1 MHQNLADYYLII
13 HSLQSLLNTQK
24 KLSKCCTGTDG
35 VDIDNRQQIEGECK
49 VYEGT
54 YQSILSR
61 HQEVLNFP
69 LEVFQCQL
77 SNHKTL
83 CQQLTESACQEFFQT
98 ALTREVNNNEFFL
111 TQLTT
116 IVETLPTE
124 DFDQK
129 SDEGDE
135 LVQDEWGDL
144 DELDENKWNDMSELD
159 DLGGSCESDESGELG
174 EVSGI
179 RVTELVEALALGYH
193 LVN

>member
-1 MHQNLADYYLII
+1 MHQNLVDHYLII
-13 HSLQSLLNTQK
+13 NSLQSLLETQK
-24 KLSKCCTGTDG
+24 KLLKCCTGTDG

-49 VYEGT
+49 VYEET

-61 HQEVLNFP
+61 RQEVLKFP
-69 LEVFQCQL
+69 LQVFQSQL
-77 SNHKTL
+77 SNHKRL

-98 ALTREVNNNEFFL
+98 ALTREVNNNEFFR

-116 IVETLPTE
+116 IVENLPTE

-135 LVQDEWGDL
+135 LVQDEWDGL
-144 DELDENKWNDMSELD
+144 DELDENKWNDMCELD
-159 DLGGSCESDESGELG
+159 DLGGSCGSDESGELG

-179 RVTELVEALALGYH
+179 WIKELLEILALGYY

>member
-1 MHQNLADYYLII
+1 M
-13 HSLQSLLNTQK
+13 
-24 KLSKCCTGTDG
+24 
-35 VDIDNRQQIEGECK
+35 
-49 VYEGT
+49 
-54 YQSILSR
+54 
-61 HQEVLNFP
+61 
-69 LEVFQCQL
+69 
-77 SNHKTL
+77 
-83 CQQLTESACQEFFQT
+83 
-98 ALTREVNNNEFFL
+98 
-111 TQLTT
+111 
-116 IVETLPTE
+116 ETLPTE

-135 LVQDEWGDL
+135 LVQDEWDDL

>member
-1 MHQNLADYYLII
+1 MHQNLVDHYLII
-13 HSLQSLLNTQK
+13 NSLRSLLETQK
-24 KLSKCCTGTDG
+24 KLLKCCTGTDG

-49 VYEGT
+49 VYEET

-61 HQEVLNFP
+61 HQEVLKFP
-69 LEVFQCQL
+69 LQVFQCQL
-77 SNHKTL
+77 SIHKTL

-98 ALTREVNNNEFFL
+98 AFTREVNNNEFFL

-116 IVETLPTE
+116 IVENLPTE

-129 SDEGDE
+129 SDE
-135 LVQDEWGDL
+135 DEWDGL

-179 RVTELVEALALGYH
+179 RVEELLEILALGYY
-193 LVN
+193 LVI